1 MVCHVVTQ
9 VGSASAETCALIR
22 TPATGNWNNSK
33 STGIQKQI
41 KKKKL
46 EAFAKQFPE
55 SVVGLTPVQVQQ
67 LYRTAQQRKR
77 TGK

>member
-9 VGSASAETCALIR
+9 VGSASAETYALIR
-22 TPATGNWNNSK
+22 TPATGNWNQTK

>member
-1 MVCHVVTQ
+1 
-9 VGSASAETCALIR
+9 VGSASAATLSIVR
-22 TPATGNWNNSK
+22 TPATGNWNQSK

-46 EAFAKQFPE
+46 KAFVKKFPE

>member
-1 MVCHVVTQ
+1 
-9 VGSASAETCALIR
+9 VGSASAATCALIR
-22 TPATGNWNNSK
+22 TPANGHWNNSK